1 MTTQAVDRA
10 SPIPDNAGA
19 AVNSDFF
26 PGGAIMKRSVF
37 ILCFVALLLAGVG
50 WWAGAADKPAAPTAV
65 DSSVPAGNPA
75 DVQAIKQLEQEMGS
89 AMVAGDVTRLGK
101 IYADDFATVG
111 SDGKVVTRETLL
123 HDFNS
128 FHDKL
133 EWFEIGPIDV
143 RVVGNVAVAHGTV
156 KEKRSNNGKDTSGE
170 FVWMDLLRKGDGKW
184 VVVRSEAARV
194 Q

>member
-1 MTTQAVDRA
+1 
-10 SPIPDNAGA
+10 
-19 AVNSDFF
+19 
-26 PGGAIMKRSVF
+26 MKKSVF
-37 ILCFVALLLAGVG
+37 ALCFVALLLAGVG
-50 WWAGAADKPAAPTAV
+50 WWASASDKSAAAMAG
-65 DSSVPAGNPA
+65 DSSAPAGNPA
-75 DVQAIKQLEQEMGS
+75 DVQAIKQLEQEMGN
-89 AMVAGDVTRLGK
+89 AMVAGDVTQLGK

-143 RVVGNVAVAHGTV
+143 QVAGNVAVAHGTV
-156 KEKRSNNGKDTSGE
+156 NEKRSSNGKDTSGQ
-170 FVWMDLLRKGDGKW
+170 FLWMDLLKKRDGKW